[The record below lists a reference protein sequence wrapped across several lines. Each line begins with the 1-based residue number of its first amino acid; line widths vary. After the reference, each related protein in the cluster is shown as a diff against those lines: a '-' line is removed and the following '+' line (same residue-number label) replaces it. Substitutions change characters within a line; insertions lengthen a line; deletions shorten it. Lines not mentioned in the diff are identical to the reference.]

1 MKEAIHHNFFVVLLA
16 GFVFFVAEFFI
27 KNTMVASKAKELT
40 SFASLRFVPN
50 EAMAFSIPVHNLII
64 VALALIMILWLL
76 QYFAVCCRDGLYSH
90 VWSLNAIIWGA
101 FSNVYDRIT
110 RGYVVDYIDI
120 SVWPIF
126 NLADV
131 AIILGVISLLVVIS
145 KQESKNQLQALQA

>member
-64 VALALIMILWLL
+64 VALALIVQPL
-76 QYFAVCCRDGLYSH
+76 A
-90 VWSLNAIIWGA
+90 
-101 FSNVYDRIT
+101 
-110 RGYVVDYIDI
+110 
-120 SVWPIF
+120 SVT
-126 NLADV
+126 V
-131 AIILGVISLLVVIS
+131 TV
-145 KQESKNQLQALQA
+145 